1 MPESQA
7 AALSRGVGCGTYS
20 AVKTGRVENPKMH
33 IRALV
38 SVVVAMC
45 LMHIPAMAADGG
57 RTAPPVPVA
66 KPATPVADTTKVIAD
81 GDGKPGEPAHGTRM
95 PRASGPLPNASAE
108 RASNAAECIWT
119 GRRVVSLLTK
129 DDVDA
134 ASQFTRFYS
143 MFGCPAPHIGTAL
156 GCYVAWDGQAT
167 HEEKLEIC
175 WNDPSGKRPVPAS
188 TAEAPREAGK
198 DPGKPGNNSAPIAG
212 SNANDEKPP
221 AKN

>member
-7 AALSRGVGCGTYS
+7 AALSRRVGCGTYS
-20 AVKTGRVENPKMH
+20 AVKTGRVENSKMH
-33 IRALV
+33 TRALF
-38 SVVVAMC
+38 SVVAAMC
-45 LMHIPAMAADGG
+45 LMHIQAVAADGA
-57 RTAPPVPVA
+57 RTVPPVPVA
-66 KPATPVADTTKVIAD
+66 KPTTPVADSTKVIGD
-81 GDGKPGEPAHGTRM
+81 GDGKPGESAAHGMRV
-95 PRASGPLPNASAE
+95 PRASGPLPNAGAE
-108 RASNAAECIWT
+108 RASNAPECTWT

-175 WNDPSGKRPVPAS
+175 WNDPSGKRPAPAS
-188 TAEAPREAGK
+188 TAEVPKDIIK
-198 DPGKPGNNSAPIAG
+198 DPGKPGANAG
-212 SNANDEKPP
+212 TNANDEKPP